1 VLVRRQQGL
10 EPGTQGGVAVAGAV
24 EKRGALGGRPL
35 EGSGKQGGFPLR
47 VCGGRRGFRVHT
59 LEHASAA
66 AEKYVSG

>member
-1 VLVRRQQGL
+1 
-10 EPGTQGGVAVAGAV
+10 
-24 EKRGALGGRPL
+24 
-35 EGSGKQGGFPLR
+35 LR